1 MFRAVH
7 WPGIQPRCGD
17 KKKTGDLHMT
27 PLVKRLTDVAIVM
40 AISAGIAFAIIAAAN
55 SLAAKMTLWRSY
67 NLWLALITRPDIIAT
82 TLLAILVTMA
92 VATYQQRHGKR

>member
-1 MFRAVH
+1 
-7 WPGIQPRCGD
+7 
-17 KKKTGDLHMT
+17 MT

-67 NLWLALITRPDIIAT
+67 NLWLSVITRPDIIAT
-82 TLLAILVTMA
+82 SLLAIMVTMA
-92 VATYQQRHGKR
+92 VITYQQRHGKR